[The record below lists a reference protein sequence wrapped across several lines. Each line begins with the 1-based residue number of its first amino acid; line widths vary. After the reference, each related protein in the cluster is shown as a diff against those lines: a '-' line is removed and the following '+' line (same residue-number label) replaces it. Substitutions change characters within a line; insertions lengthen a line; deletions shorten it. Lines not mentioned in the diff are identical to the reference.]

1 MTRLR
6 LIWMFIVCLSCSMCI
21 GIANGQDAITDVG
34 AATIKGEIVDASPEQ
49 KTIVRATVMAVDVST
64 ATVKGE
70 IVDASPEQKPIA
82 DVTVKI
88 VNPANG
94 NEYIVT
100 TDKDGAYEKTG
111 LQQGRYTIIVS
122 KRGYGDRIIGSKVV
136 AAGGEIFEIIKMRKK
151 DNIITFFQRGMF
163 GWILV
168 VSFTI
173 GFLLAILA
181 LFKSLRRSN
190 V

>member
-1 MTRLR
+1 MTRLC
-6 LIWMFIVCLSCSMCI
+6 LIWMFIVYLSCSMCI

-49 KTIVRATVMAVDVST
+49 KTIVRATVTAVDVGT
-64 ATVKGE
+64 ATVKGK
-70 IVDASPEQKPIA
+70 IVDTSPEQKPIA

-88 VNPANG
+88 SDVNE

-100 TDKDGAYEKTG
+100 TDKDGAFEKTG
-111 LQQGRYTIIVS
+111 LSAGRYTVS
-122 KRGYGDRIIGSKVV
+122 VFKKGYGARIGSSKVV

-151 DNIITFFQRGMF
+151 DNILTFFERGLV
-163 GWILV
+163 GWILF
-168 VSFTI
+168 VSFTV
-173 GFLLAILA
+173 GFLLTILA

>member
-1 MTRLR
+1 MTRLCS
-6 LIWMFIVCLSCSMCI
+6 ICMFIVYLSFYMCI
-21 GIANGQDAITDVG
+21 GIANGQDAITDIG
-34 AATIKGEIVDASPEQ
+34 KATIKGEIADASPEQ
-49 KTIVRATVMAVDVST
+49 KSIVRATVTAVDVGA
-64 ATVKGE
+64 ATVKGK
-70 IVDASPEQKPIA
+70 IVDTSPEQKPIA

-88 VNPANG
+88 VYNATG
-94 NEYIVT
+94 QEYIVT
-100 TDKDGAYEKTG
+100 TDKDGHYEKTD
-111 LQQGRYTIIVS
+111 LPAGRYTVS
-122 KRGYGDRIIGSKVV
+122 VFKKGYGARIGSSKVV

-151 DNIITFFQRGMF
+151 DNILTFFQRGLV

-168 VSFTI
+168 VSFTV

>member
-1 MTRLR
+1 MTRLC

-34 AATIKGEIVDASPEQ
+34 KATVKGETVDASPEQ
-49 KTIVRATVMAVDVST
+49 KTIVRATITAVDVGT
-64 ATVKGE
+64 ATVKGK
-70 IVDASPEQKPIA
+70 IVDTSPEQKPIA

-88 VNPANG
+88 VYNATEQ
-94 NEYIVT
+94 EYIVT
-100 TDKDGAYEKTG
+100 TNKDGAFEKTG
-111 LQQGRYTIIVS
+111 LPAGRYTVS
-122 KRGYGDRIIGSKVV
+122 VFKKGYGDRIGRSKVV

-151 DNIITFFQRGMF
+151 DNILTFFQRGLV

-168 VSFTI
+168 VSFTV
-173 GFLLAILA
+173 GFLLTILA